1 MTALGNVI
9 SWQKLDYD
17 FAFHKQAFPTDVV
30 TLVLSEGKSIL
41 KVSGLYAANNVTVL
55 DLENMPLQILAYF
68 LHSLCNYWKT

>member
-17 FAFHKQAFPTDVV
+17 FAFHKQPFPTDVV

-41 KVSGLYAANNVTVL
+41 KVSGY
-55 DLENMPLQILAYF
+55 MLQIKLV
-68 LHSLCNYWKT
+68 C